1 MRINSNRIHEM
12 EPHKKS
18 THGGAGRG
26 QGRKTLSNDGEPL
39 VSLNSSVTAAQKAKF
54 REHLGSAWL
63 RAAIDAAP
71 VTEKT
76 PGKTS

>member
-1 MRINSNRIHEM
+1 MNA
-12 EPHKKS
+12 PKKT

-26 QGRKTLSNDGEPL
+26 QGRKPLSDSGEPL
-39 VSLNSSVTAAQKAKF
+39 VAMNTTVTAEQRKKF

-71 VTEKT
+71 IPKKK
-76 PGKTS
+76 PAGPA

>member
-1 MRINSNRIHEM
+1 MRIHSNRIREM
-12 EPHKKS
+12 ESPKKS

-71 VTEKT
+71 ITEKT
-76 PGKTS
+76 LDKTS

>member
-1 MRINSNRIHEM
+1 MGGM
-12 EPHKKS
+12 QVPKKS

-26 QGRKTLSNDGEPL
+26 QGRKPVSENGEPL
-39 VSLNSSVTAAQKAKF
+39 VAMNTSVTEEQRAKF

-71 VTEKT
+71 IPNKK
-76 PGKTS
+76 PGSPA